1 MARAAA
7 RLATF
12 SLQTEAF
19 MPKLKLLAAV
29 MVIGL
34 AQLGSAQAQTD
45 AGVVKTPGRAAVAAS
60 RTVTAEV
67 LSVDPATRT
76 VRLKRED
83 GKTFEVQVG
92 EEARNFDQLRI
103 GDKVTMTYREGLTVS
118 LKKGGGGATSVEET
132 PSLERAPKGA
142 KAVGTIGRLV
152 RVVADVVAVKHKTRM
167 VTLKGPEGDTV
178 DLKVEDPKELANVKV
193 GDQVEAVYTEALA
206 ISVQP
211 ANAK

>member
-1 MARAAA
+1 
-7 RLATF
+7 
-12 SLQTEAF
+12 
-19 MPKLKLLAAV
+19 MPKLKLLAAAL
-29 MVIGL
+29 VIGFV
-34 AQLGSAQAQTD
+34 QLGSVQAQTD
-45 AGVVKTPGRAAVAAS
+45 AAVVKSPGKAAVAAK

-103 GDKVTMTYREGLTVS
+103 GDKVTMTYREGLSLS
-118 LKKGGGGATSVEET
+118 LKKGGGEATSVEET
-132 PSLERAPKGA
+132 PSLERAPQGA
-142 KAVGTIGRLV
+142 KPGGTIGRQV
-152 RVVADVVAVKHKTRM
+152 RVVADVVGVNHKTKM

-178 DLKVEDPKELANVKV
+178 DLKVEDPEQLANIKK

-211 ANAK
+211 AHTK